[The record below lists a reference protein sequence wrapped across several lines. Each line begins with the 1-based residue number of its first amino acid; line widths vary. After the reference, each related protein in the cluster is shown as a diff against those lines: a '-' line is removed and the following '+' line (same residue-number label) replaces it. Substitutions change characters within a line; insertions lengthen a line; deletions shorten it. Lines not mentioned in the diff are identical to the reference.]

1 MSTTRHLINRQRRLA
16 AAPPASRTRPGAPP
30 APDPEQQEQE
40 RQEQEQQ
47 DQEPEQQRD
56 DRPKATTKPK
66 PKPKLRPK
74 PAPKASPKASAGK
87 AESDSGGGPRRLVLV
102 LGVLTVLLGGFG
114 GWAAMEAGTL
124 HDTASTRN
132 TALTDTAR
140 TSEVKGM
147 VTQAVNSVFSYNY
160 ADTARTDQAAKKLL
174 TGKAVQQYADMLAQ
188 VRKQA
193 PVQKLVLTT
202 TVTDSGVELIN
213 GDRARVLI
221 FADQRNTRTAPKE
234 EATYAAAMFAV
245 DAVHQDGVWKISNI
259 DTFNR

>member
-16 AAPPASRTRPGAPP
+16 AAPPANRTRPGPPP
-30 APDPEQQEQE
+30 APEQDKPGQKPEQKQK
-40 RQEQEQQ
+40 
-47 DQEPEQQRD
+47 RD
-56 DRPKATTKPK
+56 R
-66 PKPKLRPK
+66 K
-74 PAPKASPKASAGK
+74 PAQKPSVKKPGRGR
-87 AESDSGGGPRRLVLV
+87 GGSVLHRV
-102 LGVLTVLLGGFG
+102 VAALGLLTVLLGGFA
-114 GWAAMEAGTL
+114 GWAAMEAATL
-124 HDTASTRN
+124 HDTAATRN

-202 TVTDSGVELIN
+202 TVTDSGVELID

-234 EATYAAAMFAV
+234 ETTYAAAMFAV
-245 DAVHQDGVWKISNI
+245 DAVHQDGVWKIGNI

>member
-16 AAPPASRTRPGAPP
+16 AAPPANRTRPGPPP
-30 APDPEQQEQE
+30 APEEPD
-40 RQEQEQQ
+40 QQ
-47 DQEPEQQRD
+47 DRKPRAKPE
-56 DRPKATTKPK
+56 
-66 PKPKLRPK
+66 PK
-74 PAPKASPKASAGK
+74 PAPKPAPKPSAK
-87 AESDSGGGPRRLVLV
+87 EPDRGGVGSVRYRVVVALA
-102 LGVLTVLLGGFG
+102 VLTVLLGGFA
-114 GWAAMEAGTL
+114 GWAAMEAATL
-124 HDTASTRN
+124 HDTAATRN

-160 ADTARTDQAAKKLL
+160 ADPARTDQAAKKLL

-202 TVTDSGVELIN
+202 TVTDSGVELID

-234 EATYAAAMFAV
+234 ETTYAAAMFAV
-245 DAVHQDGVWKISNI
+245 DAVHQDGVWKIGNI

>member
-16 AAPPASRTRPGAPP
+16 AAPPASRTRPGPP
-30 APDPEQQEQE
+30 PTPEPDE
-40 RQEQEQQ
+40 Q
-47 DQEPEQQRD
+47 DQEPEQN
-56 DRPKATTKPK
+56 RPRQKKDEKPER
-66 PKPKLRPK
+66 KPKLVPK
-74 PAPKASPKASAGK
+74 PSGK
-87 AESDSGGGPRRLVLV
+87 KPDGSGNGPRRVV
-102 LGVLTVLLGGFG
+102 VALGVVTVLLGGFA
-114 GWAAMEAGTL
+114 GWAALEAATL

-132 TALTDTAR
+132 SALTDTAR

-188 VRKQA
+188 VRQQA

-202 TVTDSGVELIN
+202 TVTDSGVELID

-234 EATYAAAMFAV
+234 ETTYAAAMFAV
-245 DAVHQDGVWKISNI
+245 DAVHQDGGWKISNI

>member
-16 AAPPASRTRPGAPP
+16 AAPPASRTRPGPPP
-30 APDPEQQEQE
+30 APEPEQQED
-40 RQEQEQQ
+40 EQ
-47 DQEPEQQRD
+47 P
-56 DRPKATTKPK
+56 RPKAKA
-66 PKPKLRPK
+66 K
-74 PAPKASPKASAGK
+74 PASKAEPVPKAKSAPEPSAARTGGV
-87 AESDSGGGPRRLVLV
+87 GGGINGLRRSVV
-102 LGVLTVLLGGFG
+102 ALGVLTVLLGGFA
-114 GWAAMEAGTL
+114 GWSAMEAGTL
-124 HDTASTRN
+124 RDTASTRN

-188 VRKQA
+188 VRRQA

-202 TVTDSGVELIN
+202 TVTDSGVELID

-234 EATYAAAMFAV
+234 ETTYAAAMFAV
-245 DAVHQDGVWKISNI
+245 DAVHQDGGWRISNI

>member
-16 AAPPASRTRPGAPP
+16 AAPPANRTRPGPPP
-30 APDPEQQEQE
+30 APEEPD
-40 RQEQEQQ
+40 QQ
-47 DQEPEQQRD
+47 DRKPRAKPE
-56 DRPKATTKPK
+56 PK
-66 PKPKLRPK
+66 PEPK
-74 PAPKASPKASAGK
+74 PAPKPSAK
-87 AESDSGGGPRRLVLV
+87 EPDRGGSSVRYRVV
-102 LGVLTVLLGGFG
+102 VALGVLTVLLGGFA
-114 GWAAMEAGTL
+114 GWAAMEAATL
-124 HDTASTRN
+124 HDTAATRN

-160 ADTARTDQAAKKLL
+160 ADPARTDQAAKKLL

-202 TVTDSGVELIN
+202 TVTDSGVELID

-234 EATYAAAMFAV
+234 ETTYAAAMFAV
-245 DAVHQDGVWKISNI
+245 DAVHQDGVWKIGNI
-259 DTFNR
+259 DTFSR

>member
-16 AAPPASRTRPGAPP
+16 AAPPANRTRPGPPP
-30 APDPEQQEQE
+30 APEEPDDAPEQKQQ
-40 RQEQEQQ
+40 QKQQQ
-47 DQEPEQQRD
+47 DQ
-56 DRPKATTKPK
+56 KPK
-66 PKPKLRPK
+66 PKPKPTPK
-74 PAPKASPKASAGK
+74 PSARKPGRGR
-87 AESDSGGGPRRLVLV
+87 SGSVLYRV
-102 LGVLTVLLGGFG
+102 VAALGLLTVLLGGFA
-114 GWAAMEAGTL
+114 GWAAMEAATL
-124 HDTASTRN
+124 HDTAATRN

-202 TVTDSGVELIN
+202 TVTDSGVELID

-234 EATYAAAMFAV
+234 ETTYAAAMFAV

>member
-16 AAPPASRTRPGAPP
+16 AAPPASRTRPGTQPV
-30 APDPEQQEQE
+30 PDEK
-40 RQEQEQQ
+40 
-47 DQEPEQQRD
+47 DQEPDRTPEQETDRKPEQKPGQKTTA
-56 DRPKATTKPK
+56 RPKPT
-66 PKPKLRPK
+66 
-74 PAPKASPKASAGK
+74 PAPKASARKPGG
-87 AESDSGGGPRRLVLV
+87 DGGSGLRRVV
-102 LGVLTVLLGGFG
+102 VALGVLTVLLGGFA
-114 GWAAMEAGTL
+114 GWAAMEAATL

-160 ADTARTDQAAKKLL
+160 ADPARTDQAAKKLL
-174 TGKAVQQYADMLAQ
+174 TGKAVQQYADMLAPL
-188 VRKQA
+188 RKQA

-202 TVTDSGVELIN
+202 TVTDSGVELID

-234 EATYAAAMFAV
+234 ETTYAAAMFAV
-245 DAVHQDGVWKISNI
+245 DAVRQDGGWKIGNI

>member
-16 AAPPASRTRPGAPP
+16 AAPPASRTRPGPPP
-30 APDPEQQEQE
+30 APEPDEQDHQPV
-40 RQEQEQQ
+40 QQ
-47 DQEPEQQRD
+47 K
-56 DRPKATTKPK
+56 DRKPK
-66 PKPKLRPK
+66 PKPK
-74 PAPKASPKASAGK
+74 PAPKPSARK
-87 AESDSGGGPRRLVLV
+87 PGGDGGGSGPRRVV
-102 LGVLTVLLGGFG
+102 VALGLLTVLFGGFA
-114 GWAAMEAGTL
+114 GWAAMEAATL

-132 TALTDTAR
+132 SALTDTAR

-193 PVQKLVLTT
+193 PTQKLVLTT
-202 TVTDSGVELIN
+202 TVTDSGVELID

-234 EATYAAAMFAV
+234 ETTYAAAMFAV
-245 DAVHQDGVWKISNI
+245 DAVHQDGAWKISNI